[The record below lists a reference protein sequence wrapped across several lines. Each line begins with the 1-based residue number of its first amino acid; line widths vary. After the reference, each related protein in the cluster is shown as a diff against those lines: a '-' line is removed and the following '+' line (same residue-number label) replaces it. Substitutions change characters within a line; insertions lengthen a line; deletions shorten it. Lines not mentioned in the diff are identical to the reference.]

1 MRGPSGYPERSARS
15 EETHIDPLHGIFWGG
30 LGLLSWGFADYLAR
44 SVSVRIGSLS
54 TAILVQVL
62 GLALPL
68 PFVIAELAANGLD
81 ADWGAVAIWAPLCGA
96 CLGAGYLCY
105 YTGLQRGSVSV
116 VSSAA
121 SAWLA
126 VTVTVTVFVF
136 GVHISLPQA
145 LLMGVVLAGI
155 LMLSAQPSTRSG
167 GSTGLLW
174 GVGAMFALGLALA
187 LLDRVTEASSPMVA
201 VLIVRLLSIIPAY
214 HLHPITRRGHPPA
227 SGMGRET
234 PPARSGTAG
243 RRRLRHLQPG
253 YRRRPGARRRA
264 DRGGTPCGNGRA
276 RHRAAARASALAAV
290 GRCRRH
296 RGGSDCAE
304 RSRGIANPHQ
314 ACPTAWGKVQ
324 SPPTSN
330 QAEAVRCSFS

>member
-1 MRGPSGYPERSARS
+1 M
-15 EETHIDPLHGIFWGG
+15 HGIFWGG
-30 LGLLSWGFADYLAR
+30 LGLLSWGIADYLAR

-68 PFVIAELAANGLD
+68 PFVIAELAANGLN
-81 ADWGAVAIWAPLCGA
+81 ADWGAVAVWAPLCGA

-126 VTVTVTVFVF
+126 VTVTVTVFLF

-145 LLMGVVLAGI
+145 LLMAVVLAGI
-155 LMLSAQPSTRSG
+155 LMLSIQPSTRSG
-167 GSTGLLW
+167 SSTGLLW

-201 VLIVRLLSIIPAY
+201 VLIVRVLSVIPAY
-214 HLHPITRRGHPPA
+214 LFT
-227 SGMGRET
+227 
-234 PPARSGTAG
+234 
-243 RRRLRHLQPG
+243 
-253 YRRRPGARRRA
+253 
-264 DRGGTPCGNGRA
+264 
-276 RHRAAARASALAAV
+276 
-290 GRCRRH
+290 
-296 RGGSDCAE
+296 
-304 RSRGIANPHQ
+304 RSRGEVIRLPQGWDGKHLLLGAALLDAGGYVTYNLGIDAAPVPVVAPIVAAHPVVTVALAIVLLRERPRSLQWAGAGVTVAAVIAL
-314 ACPTAWGKVQ
+314 
-324 SPPTSN
+324 S
-330 QAEAVRCSFS
+330 AVAA